1 MSSTTSTMD
10 SGTGGAQSSSPK
22 GRFRFI
28 IDRSMD
34 IYPDT
39 APRYTYLG
47 ITVAITIVLYY
58 LYFVEGAVTPLM
70 LPYYHM
76 SFLYFM
82 TLVVI
87 GNAAA
92 AVTALV
98 GGLSDK
104 IGRVNLT
111 IYGVLAVALL
121 QLLAIPNI
129 HSELGFGIAYTAIG
143 FAEGIVLVS
152 TPALIRDF
160 SPQMGRA
167 SAMGFW
173 TLGPVIGSLAATLV
187 AEHTLA
193 HLHPWQ
199 DQFIISGIVAL
210 VIFIVAFVGLRELSP
225 GLRDQLMVSEKER
238 ALVQARAKGIDI
250 EKSLKSPLRTMFKW
264 DLIVSA
270 FGISTFLLIYYA
282 AVTVFTLYFV
292 VVFGQS
298 TANANGIDTWYW
310 AFDAI
315 ALVVMGILSDK
326 LRVRKPFMLVGA
338 IGMIVATYIFLSKVH
353 SPATG
358 YYTLVWIVVF
368 IGIFDAMA
376 YAPWMAAYTEAVE
389 EKNPALSATGL
400 AVWGWVLRI
409 VIAASFLVM
418 PRVISTASTLVDNQ
432 TSATT
437 LQTLKSASP
446 YVTNHKPAPPDVL
459 AALKATGEPYGKAL
473 AAYLATP
480 ESVNTVSTLQ
490 ALEVAAPYATAKKP
504 APATVVTDLKA
515 THEPYSLALADY
527 ISSGYN
533 FAAVPHPLFNQ
544 LLGLINFSPA
554 AASVQAGKPV
564 SAATVASI
572 KKYSPQLAVLLNNE
586 KRIAVAQPGVFNQL
600 QGLNYFSPAA
610 AGVQAGKPV
619 SAATVASIK
628 KYSPQLAVL
637 LSVEKKVIPAQKH
650 SPNQWEVWWWV
661 CLGGQVLFLILLFT
675 IKGRWSPKAARR
687 DFEEYQKTIDKEL
700 AALASSHTTS

>member
-1 MSSTTSTMD
+1 MSTRTVD
-10 SGTGGAQSSSPK
+10 SGNGGVQLQRPK
-22 GRFRFI
+22 GRFHFLINRS
-28 IDRSMD
+28 IDV
-34 IYPDT
+34 YPDT
-39 APRYTYLG
+39 VPRYAYLG

-98 GGLSDK
+98 GGLSDR

-111 IYGVLAVALL
+111 LYGVLAVALL
-121 QLLAIPNI
+121 QLIVIPNI
-129 HSELGFGIAYTAIG
+129 HSELGFAIAYTAIG

-210 VIFIVAFVGLRELSP
+210 VVFAVAFIGLRELSP

-238 ALVQARAKGIDI
+238 ALVQARAKGINI
-250 EKSLKSPLRTMFKW
+250 EESLKSPLRTMFKW
-264 DLIVSA
+264 DLIISA

-298 TANANGIDTWYW
+298 TSNANGIDTWYW
-310 AFDAI
+310 AFDAG
-315 ALVVMGILSDK
+315 ALIVMGILSDK

-338 IGMIVATYIFLSKVH
+338 VGMIVATYIFLTKAH

-376 YAPWMAAYTEAVE
+376 YAPWMASYTEAVE
-389 EKNPALSATGL
+389 EKNPALAATGL

-409 VIAASFLVM
+409 VIAISFLVM
-418 PRVISTASTLVDNQ
+418 PRVVSTASTLVDNQ
-432 TSATT
+432 TAATS
-437 LQTLKSASP
+437 LQALKSASP
-446 YVTNHKPAPPDVL
+446 YVASHKAAPPVIL
-459 AALKATGEPYGKAL
+459 ANLKATDEPYGKAL

-480 ESVNTVSTLQ
+480 ASVNTVNTLQ
-490 ALEVAAPYATAKKP
+490 ALEVAAPYATAKTP
-504 APATVVTDLKA
+504 APQAVITGLKA
-515 THEPYSLALADY
+515 TNEPYGLALADY
-527 ISSGYN
+527 IASGYSLS
-533 FAAVPHPLFNQ
+533 AVPHPLFNQ
-544 LLGLINFSPA
+544 LLGLIDFSPA

-564 SAATVASI
+564 SATTVAKI
-572 KKYSPQLAVLLNNE
+572 KSYSPQLAVLLSNQE
-586 KRIAVAQPGVFNQL
+586 KIAAAQPGVFSQL

-610 AGVQAGKPV
+610 ASVQAGKPV
-619 SAATVASIK
+619 PATTVANIQ

-637 LSVEKKVIPAQKH
+637 LSVEKKIIPAQKR

-661 CLGGQVLFLILLFT
+661 CLGGQVLFLVLLFT
-675 IKGRWSPKAARR
+675 IKGRWSPKAAKR
-687 DFEEYQKTIDKEL
+687 DFEEYQKKIDKEL
-700 AALASSHTTS
+700 AALGSSHAAS